1 VFRSVLAAL
10 LVLALIPAVA
20 AANATT
26 WAKRSV
32 LDQRQFTEVVDR
44 ALDAP
49 EAEEALAEQLAPA
62 LFDTLV
68 GADERAR
75 LVLAPIAGQSAD
87 APDDAIVRGL
97 EPRIRA
103 ALESPR
109 FDSAREQL
117 VIAAHRTLVGLDDA
131 DSTVRIEGDALI
143 VDAADLLRVLLDTI
157 DSRIGA
163 LGIDVPAGANV
174 DIELASSPGLA
185 ATGQVLPTVDR
196 LGTILPLIAIATAL
210 LVIVVAHRRGRALQ
224 VVGLAVTLAGAACL
238 GVVWLGSVAVA
249 NADSPIS
256 PQLVESTYRALSSDL
271 VTQSMALMVGGFVL
285 LVVGGIASVMR
296 GGRPATRRPA
306 R

>member
-1 VFRSVLAAL
+1 MLRSLLAAV

-20 AANATT
+20 AANAST

-32 LDQRQFTEVVDR
+32 LDQQTFTETVDR

-75 LVLAPIAGQSAD
+75 LILGPIAGQSPDAAD
-87 APDDAIVRGL
+87 ADIIRGL

-109 FDSAREQL
+109 FDTARERL
-117 VIAAHRTLVGLDDA
+117 VIAAHQTLVGLDDA

-157 DSRIGA
+157 DSRIVA
-163 LGIDVPAGANV
+163 LGVDVPDGANV
-174 DIELASSPGLA
+174 DIELASSPGLG

-196 LGTILPLIAIATAL
+196 LGLILPLVAFATAL
-210 LVIVVAHRRGRALQ
+210 LVVIVAHRRGRALQ
-224 VVGLAVTLAGAACL
+224 VVGLAITLAGAACL
-238 GVVWLGSVAVA
+238 GVVWLGGLAVA
-249 NADSPIS
+249 TAESPIS
-256 PQLVESTYRALSSDL
+256 PQLVQSTYRALSGDL

-285 LVVGGIASVMR
+285 LVVGGVLAVV
-296 GGRPATRRPA
+296 GGGGATRRPA

>member
-1 VFRSVLAAL
+1 MLAAL

-32 LDQRQFTEVVDR
+32 LDQRTFTEVVDR
-44 ALDAP
+44 ALDSP

-68 GADERAR
+68 DADERAR

-87 APDDAIVRGL
+87 ASDDAVIRGL

-109 FDSAREQL
+109 FDAAREQL
-117 VIAAHRTLVGLDDA
+117 VIAAHRTLVGLDDP
-131 DSTVRIEGDALI
+131 DSTVRIDGDALI

-163 LGIDVPAGANV
+163 LGIDVPDGANV

-185 ATGQVLPTVDR
+185 ATGEVLPTVDR

-224 VVGLAVTLAGAACL
+224 VVGLAITLAGAACL
-238 GVVWLGSVAVA
+238 GVVWLGGLAA
-249 NADSPIS
+249 AGAESPIS
-256 PQLVESTYRALSSDL
+256 PELVQATYQALSSDL
-271 VTQSMALMVGGFVL
+271 VTQSMALIVGGFVL
-285 LVVGGIASVMR
+285 LVVGGLVSVLR
-296 GGRPATRRPA
+296 PGRSATPRPA